1 MAMKYVMCF
10 ACLDFFVDDQIVPE
24 ENTSPL
30 LRLIMAEDRAE
41 QEKKSKANRVI
52 NNVTNNVTNND
63 ADSLLVDVDKS
74 SVDKSSV
81 DKSSVDKSSVKS
93 AFAKLKNYKT
103 TDSLK
108 TPSEPNQTTKVV
120 FKETY
125 YNRFVNMGKTCNWS
139 PLQKPPP
146 RKSPLFNADST
157 TEFDG
162 IFENAQNQQKQVLDY
177 KSFRLM
183 NLFTRKD
190 TKVDV

>member
-24 ENTSPL
+24 EHTSPL
-30 LRLIMAEDRAE
+30 LRLIMAEDCAE

-52 NNVTNNVTNND
+52 NNVTNND

-74 SVDKSSV
+74 SAVDKSL
-81 DKSSVDKSSVKS
+81 VKS

-125 YNRFVNMGKTCNWS
+125 NNRFVNMGKTCNWS

-146 RKSPLFNADST
+146 RKSPLFDADST

-183 NLFTRKD
+183 NLFSSAP
-190 TKVDV
+190 KVSK